1 MTKLEVVPLAITQP
15 PYIFKS
21 ESGRVEAW
29 FFWAIWLSTWFSP
42 FKLNKLGDMHMRG
55 KNFPKCAQSPITNSE
70 CLEVLTSM
78 ESYYAPIKKKK

>member
-1 MTKLEVVPLAITQP
+1 MDLIPFIGLENGEMKVFV
-15 PYIFKS
+15 
-21 ESGRVEAW
+21 
-29 FFWAIWLSTWFSP
+29 SP

-55 KNFPKCAQSPITNSE
+55 KEFPKCVESPIANSE